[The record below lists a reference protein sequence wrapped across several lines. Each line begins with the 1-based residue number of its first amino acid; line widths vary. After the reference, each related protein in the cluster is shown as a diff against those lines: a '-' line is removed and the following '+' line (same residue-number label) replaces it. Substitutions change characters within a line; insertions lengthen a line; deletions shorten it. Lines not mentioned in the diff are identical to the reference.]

1 MIHMYEILKTLD
13 KPLMSKL
20 MILKL
25 GGRIL
30 W

>member
-1 MIHMYEILKTLD
+1 MLHMYEILKTLD
-13 KPLMSKL
+13 KPVMSKL

-25 GGRIL
+25 GGIVL